1 MIYFI
6 ITFTFV
12 NYYLLQD
19 LKNRF
24 SCVRKVRGDGN
35 CFYRAF
41 GFRYF
46 ETLVEDKT
54 DFKRQDA
61 VQCAT
66 DKILKISPYLE
77 RLVKNLSLFGK
88 MVLSLIGKI
97 GKKIFPYLEEC
108 FFFH

>member
-1 MIYFI
+1 MLYCT

-12 NYYLLQD
+12 NYYMLQD

-61 VQCAT
+61 VQYENE
-66 DKILKISPYLE
+66 KFMRISFYLE
-77 RLVKNLSLFGK
+77 RCGFFL
-88 MVLSLIGKI
+88 
-97 GKKIFPYLEEC
+97 LE
-108 FFFH
+108 

>member
-1 MIYFI
+1 MLYCIMTYIIYYMIFYM
-6 ITFTFV
+6 
-12 NYYLLQD
+12 LQD

-61 VQCAT
+61 VQYKT
-66 DKILKISPYLE
+66 DNILRISPYL
-77 RLVKNLSLFGK
+77 
-88 MVLSLIGKI
+88 
-97 GKKIFPYLEEC
+97 
-108 FFFH
+108 